1 MALNMPSSDDNED
14 YSCELPIYLFE
25 DDEIS
30 RAEDCAEKERFRLA
44 LTVFPIIA
52 PLAAFASF
60 DVVLGLFHSLNAAF
74 QTWFSVDGGK
84 VEIELITP
92 VINGV
97 VQPAVAII
105 FSTIVAATLT
115 SLRNR
120 QVAIRASLNKE
131 ACDIRTLDAVISNLC
146 ACTQAHRA
154 PAFPSLLPPHHERA
168 VGVATEDARP

>member
-1 MALNMPSSDDNED
+1 MALNMPSGVDPAD
-14 YSCELPIYLFE
+14 YCCELPVYLFE

-30 RAEDCAEKERFRLA
+30 RAEYKAEKERFRLA

-52 PLAAFASF
+52 PLAAFAGF
-60 DVVLGLFHSLNAAF
+60 DVVIKLYHSLNAAF

-84 VEIELITP
+84 VESELIAP

-131 ACDIRTLDAVISNLC
+131 ACDMRTLDAVINNLC
-146 ACTQAHRA
+146 ACTQPHRT
-154 PAFPSLLPPHHERA
+154 PAFPSLVHHTACLPGLP
-168 VGVATEDARP
+168 